1 MTKINLGLFGL
12 LIIILMIL
20 FLFNDQKTQMQEIKE
35 ELESIKIFLE
45 DIDHDLHETFEKK

>member
-35 ELESIKIFLE
+35 ELESIKFFLE

>member
-20 FLFNDQKTQMQEIKE
+20 ILFNDQKTQMQEIKE